1 MAWRED
7 AHFTHL
13 RLGKEAIRVDQGAWG
28 VTYTIGA
35 DAGTT
40 VNVELQFTDAD
51 GNNMA
56 ERVAAFW
63 YLGDDANGDTLHAAP
78 SGGIAI
84 GTDGLLVT
92 TLANQAG
99 LIVTESDG
107 HADVTLT
114 QTGADTFYF
123 VTVLPTG
130 RLAVSDVITFTS

>member
-7 AHFTHL
+7 AHFTKL
-13 RLGKEAIRVDQGAWG
+13 RIGDGSVRVDLGAWG

-40 VNVELQFTDAD
+40 VNVELQFTDAM
-51 GNNMA
+51 GNNVA
-56 ERVAAFW
+56 ERVTVPW
-63 YLGDDANGDTLHAAP
+63 YLSADANGDALHAAP

-84 GTDGLLVT
+84 GADGLLIT

-99 LIVTESDG
+99 WLTSESDG

-130 RLAVSDVITFTS
+130 RLAVSDVITFVA